1 MATYSITFYKIMQI
15 YDIIYNRGETM
26 YTKEEQA
33 IKFVIKALEGKKR
46 IKEDIDLSFH
56 SISVGV
62 MLKNNNCDENTVTA
76 GFLHDIIEDSD
87 YDYEYI
93 KENFG
98 DVVADY
104 VLNVSED
111 LSITDWKQRKIAF
124 IENLEKCNSNIILI
138 EVADK
143 LHNLLSDYELWKK
156 EGRQALATLNTT
168 YDMNKWYY
176 LEMKKL
182 FNSKIKNSN
191 LLDRYNQICDMYF
204 SD

>member
-1 MATYSITFYKIMQI
+1 
-15 YDIIYNRGETM
+15 M
-26 YTKEEQA
+26 YTKEEFA
-33 IKFVIKALEGKKR
+33 IKVVIKALEGKRR

-62 MLKNNNCDENTVTA
+62 MLKNDNCDENTVLA

-87 YDYEYI
+87 YDYQYI

-111 LSITDWKQRKIAF
+111 MNIIDWKQRKIAF
-124 IENLEKCNSNIILI
+124 MENLEKCNNNIILI
-138 EVADK
+138 EIADK
-143 LHNLLSDYELWKK
+143 LHNLLSDYGKK
-156 EGRQALATLNTT
+156 ALDTLRTT

-176 LEMKKL
+176 LEMRKI
-182 FNSKIKNSN
+182 FNNKIKNSN
-191 LLDRYNQICDMYF
+191 LLDRYNGICDLYF

>member
-1 MATYSITFYKIMQI
+1 
-15 YDIIYNRGETM
+15 M

-33 IKFVIKALEGKKR
+33 IKLVIKAFEGKKR

-62 MLKNNNCDENTVTA
+62 MLKNNNCDENTVIA
-76 GFLHDIIEDSD
+76 GFLHDIIEDSI

-98 DVVADY
+98 EVVADY

-111 LSITDWKQRKIAF
+111 MSIKDFKQRKIAF
-124 IENLEKCNSNIILI
+124 IENLEKGNNNIILI

-176 LEMKKL
+176 LEMKRL
-182 FNSKIKNSN
+182 FNNKLKENK
-191 LLDRYNQICDMYF
+191 LLDRYNEICNIYF
-204 SD
+204 GD